1 MPGDETTIWPAFFAP
16 ARTPQPLLERLGAEV
31 HAAVHAAV
39 HSASYRERLLALDMQ
54 PATSMRGELA
64 GYLRTEL
71 AKWQQVVK
79 SAGIV
84 VE

>member
-1 MPGDETTIWPAFFAP
+1 MPGDETTIWLAFFAP
-16 ARTPQPLLERLGAEV
+16 ARTPQPALDRLGAEV
-31 HAAVHAAV
+31 HAAVN
-39 HSASYRERLLALDMQ
+39 SASYRERLLALDMQ
-54 PATSMRGELA
+54 PATSTREELA

-71 AKWQQVVK
+71 AKWQQVVR